1 MCNSSQ
7 CLTSLDHRFSDEID
21 KLAVYKTKPILCMA
35 IHNSNGEVI
44 GVVQAINKN
53 RNGAPFTED
62 DEKDHRFSDEI
73 DKLAVYKTKPILC
86 MAIHNSNGEVIG
98 VVQAINKNRNGA
110 PFTEDDE
117 KGHNIFDN
125 LCSKEYSCMMQLLKQ
140 AILST
145 DLTLYIQ

>member
-1 MCNSSQ
+1 MHKTSSQKPVCDSSQ

-21 KLAVYKTKPILCMA
+21 KLAVYKTKSILCMA
-35 IHNSNGEVI
+35 IHNSDGEVT

-53 RNGAPFTED
+53 P
-62 DEKDHRFSDEI
+62 
-73 DKLAVYKTKPILC
+73 
-86 MAIHNSNGEVIG
+86 
-98 VVQAINKNRNGA
+98 NGA

-125 LCSKEYSCMMQLLKQ
+125 LCSKEYSSMMQLLKQ

-145 DLTLYIQ
+145 DLTLYFQCAGW